1 MSQPPSAAASAFAAG
16 LFGAAGAGLG
26 AGGLGGRFLGFRL
39 WHILLQQLIRHG
51 LDAPQLVFA
60 KHILPD
66 LGLGTVIDPHAYQ
79 VNDLISQHIADLGLA
94 AIGGNNLPPLA
105 LAGGFL
111 PLVHPGSVHNTT
123 HGQVHHLAGKAVFDA
138 VLAFGGFLKN
148 PLLPGLTLIAPQ
160 ADGCA
165 VLGVEIG
172 NFQHAAIG
180 GSDSIAGAFPNDG
193 LCGFFHSVFP
203 PLPVRRFWCLTGY
216 VFIVHII
223 AHSHKAVLP
232 KSCKVFW

>member
-1 MSQPPSAAASAFAAG
+1 M
-16 LFGAAGAGLG
+16 AGAGLG

-111 PLVHPGSVHNTT
+111 PLVHPGSV
-123 HGQVHHLAGKAVFDA
+123 LS
-138 VLAFGGFLKN
+138 
-148 PLLPGLTLIAPQ
+148 LI
-160 ADGCA
+160 
-165 VLGVEIG
+165 
-172 NFQHAAIG
+172 
-180 GSDSIAGAFPNDG
+180 
-193 LCGFFHSVFP
+193 
-203 PLPVRRFWCLTGY
+203 
-216 VFIVHII
+216 HI
-223 AHSHKAVLP
+223 
-232 KSCKVFW
+232 